1 MKSLKDALGLLGTR
15 VVWSAM
21 GVVSG
26 VILARW
32 LGPHD
37 RGVLALVLLLPS
49 TVVTLVKFGAAQAN
63 VYTINR
69 HKASIDAVAS
79 NALVLAIFWGLL
91 SSALVWLFRDYL
103 TGSVLRDVPDWAL
116 AFALLRVPMLLMD
129 NYLFSILQATGKFAT
144 YNIRLLLSESL
155 RLVSLAVALMVFDLG
170 LMAALVIYTLVWV
183 INIVWLIAAM
193 SRRIRFRLSI
203 DWPLLRETYAFGLR
217 SYVQILTQHMLLR
230 VSFYMVSYFLGAA
243 HVAFYTIALRF
254 TELVLEVPQAI
265 GLVLYPKLAALPE
278 DEVHRVTAQTCRRTL
293 MITAPAALAL
303 ALIGPHIIVLWY
315 GEAFRAAT
323 EPLPWAAVGV
333 ALMSIYVIVTRDF
346 TSRAKQR
353 INTMS
358 GLVALG
364 SNAILNV
371 LMIPTMGIVGAAM
384 ATAISYA
391 AACLVLITFFLRES
405 GLSLRDVIIPKRS
418 DVDYYAEVLTMMARR
433 IPGASRYLPA
443 PARKREKAGD
453 AE

>member
-69 HKASIDAVAS
+69 RQASVDAVAS

-91 SSALVWLFRDYL
+91 SSVLVWVFRDRL

-116 AFALLRVPMLLMD
+116 VFALVRVPMLLLD

-144 YNIRLLLSESL
+144 YNIRLLISEAL
-155 RLVSLAVALMVFDLG
+155 RLVSLAIALMVFDLG
-170 LMAALVIYTLVWV
+170 LMAALVVYTGVWV
-183 INIVWLIAAM
+183 INVIWLVAAM
-193 SRRIRFRLSI
+193 SRRIRFRLTI
-203 DWPLLRETYAFGLR
+203 DWPLLRETYSFGLQ
-217 SYVQILTQHMLLR
+217 SYVQILTQHLLLR
-230 VSFYMVSYFLGAA
+230 ISFYMVSYFLGAA
-243 HVAFYTIALRF
+243 SVAFYTIALRF

-278 DEVHRVTAQTCRRTL
+278 QEVHRVTAQTCRRTL
-293 MITAPAALAL
+293 MITAPAAAAL
-303 ALIGPHIIVLWY
+303 ALIGPYIIVSWY
-315 GEAFRAAT
+315 GEAFRPAT

-364 SNAILNV
+364 SNAALNLV
-371 LMIPTMGIVGAAM
+371 LIPSHGIVGAAM
-384 ATAISYA
+384 ATALSYT
-391 AACLVLITFFLRES
+391 AACVVLISFFLYES
-405 GLSLRDVIIPKRS
+405 GLSLKDVIIPTKG
-418 DVDYYAEVLTMMARR
+418 DVEYYIDVLTRMARKV
-433 IPGASRYLPA
+433 PGAARILPS
-443 PARKREKAGD
+443 KD
-453 AE
+453 

>member
-49 TVVTLVKFGAAQAN
+49 TVVTMVKFGAAQAN

-69 HKASIDAVAS
+69 HKASVDAVAS

-91 SSALVWLFRDYL
+91 SSTVVWLLRDQL

-116 AFALLRVPMLLMD
+116 VFALVRVPMLLLD

-144 YNIRLLLSESL
+144 YNIRLLISESL
-155 RLVSLAVALMVFDLG
+155 RLVSIAVALIVFDLG

-183 INIVWLIAAM
+183 VNIVWLVAAM
-193 SRRIRFRLSI
+193 SRRIRFRLKI
-203 DWPLLRETYAFGLR
+203 DWPLLRETYSFGIR

-230 VSFYMVSYFLGAA
+230 ISFYMVSYFLGPA

-265 GLVLYPKLAALPE
+265 GLVLYPKLASLEEAE
-278 DEVHRVTAQTCRRTL
+278 IHRLTAQTCRRTL
-293 MITAPAALAL
+293 MITVPAAVGLAFV
-303 ALIGPHIIVLWY
+303 GPYIIVLWY

-323 EPLPWAAVGV
+323 EPLPWAALGV
-333 ALMSIYVIVTRDF
+333 ALMSVYVIITRDF

-353 INTMS
+353 INTLS

-364 SNAILNV
+364 SNAVLNY
-371 LMIPTMGIVGAAM
+371 LMIPTLGIVGAAM

-391 AACLVLITFFLRES
+391 AACVVLIGFFLHDS
-405 GLSLRDVIIPKRS
+405 GLSLREVLLPTRG
-418 DVDYYAEVLTMMARR
+418 DVDYYVQVLTRMAKR
-433 IPGASRYLPA
+433 IPGAHKLLST
-443 PARKREKAGD
+443 D
-453 AE
+453 QS